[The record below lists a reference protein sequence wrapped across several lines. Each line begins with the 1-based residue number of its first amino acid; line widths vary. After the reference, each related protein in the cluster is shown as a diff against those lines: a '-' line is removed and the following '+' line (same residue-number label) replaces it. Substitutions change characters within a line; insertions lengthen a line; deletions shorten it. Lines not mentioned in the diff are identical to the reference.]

1 MGQQTLQFTEHLLWL
16 VKIGGIVQTYLHTW
30 WYKIVRYVFTILKY
44 VQLGRMCLH
53 NCTCSWMWRQAHMYN
68 SLQNM
73 TRLLRKTV
81 QPLQQLKLQFS
92 VQQHPP
98 SHQLSPCHFRHPW
111 ITHLKTVKS
120 SVHTIL
126 AEDNTDKTMK
136 PWDMRIDGHTRF
148 LHYIHAYEVRSRR
161 VMPWV
166 IIFVRMYDA

>member
-1 MGQQTLQFTEHLLWL
+1 
-16 VKIGGIVQTYLHTW
+16 
-30 WYKIVRYVFTILKY
+30 
-44 VQLGRMCLH
+44 
-53 NCTCSWMWRQAHMYN
+53 MYN

-126 AEDNTDKTMK
+126 ADDNTDKTMK
-136 PWDMRIDGHTRF
+136 PWDMRIDGHTHF

-161 VMPWV
+161 VMP
-166 IIFVRMYDA
+166 